1 MHFIKLTNQ
10 VTGNP
15 LWINGRH
22 IVQIDEIVAGSRICL
37 LSNVTRIVKEKPE
50 DILNLLGFDSE
61 GGYLGANEI
70 QLTPV

>member
-10 VTGNP
+10 VTGQP

-22 IVQIDEIVAGSRICL
+22 IVQIDEIATGSRLCM
-37 LSNVTRIVKEKPE
+37 LSNITRIVKEKPE
-50 DILNLLGFDSE
+50 DILNLLGFNSD
-61 GGYLGANEI
+61 GGYLSADEI